1 MRGSRWVWLL
11 VGLAML
17 GGGFVGWREYSA
29 PRLPNGI
36 AKATGRIE
44 AEQIDI
50 ATKLAGRVTEVLV
63 EEGQMVEAGAV
74 VARLDAAE
82 ARAQLRGAEAR
93 ARHAEQALREAE
105 AGVAQR
111 ASDRKWAEQEL
122 ARSALLHEKGYAAT
136 EKLDQRRSQAA
147 AARAAHAAAEA
158 GVDQARSMIDAAH
171 ADVAR
176 LRTVL
181 DDTVLTAPR
190 RGRVQYKLVNS
201 GEVAAA
207 GGRIATLLD
216 LSDVYMTIFLSAR
229 EVARLGLGDEA
240 RIVLDAAPQY
250 TIPAKVT
257 FVASEAQFTPKAVE
271 TADEREKLMFR
282 VKLAI
287 DPELLR
293 RYEPQVK
300 SGIRGLGYVRTS
312 RDAAWP
318 DGLSVR
324 LPG

>member
-1 MRGSRWVWLL
+1 MRASRWVWLI
-11 VGLAML
+11 VGLAVVA
-17 GGGFVGWREYSA
+17 GGYLTWQEYSA

-36 AKATGRIE
+36 AKAAGRIE

-50 ATKLAGRVTEVLV
+50 ATKLAGRVTEVLI

-82 ARAQLRGAEAR
+82 VQAQLRGAQAQIR
-93 ARHAEQALREAE
+93 RAEQALREAE

-122 ARSALLHEKGYAAT
+122 ARSALLHEKGFAAT

-147 AARAAHAAAEA
+147 AARAALTAAEA
-158 GVDQARSMIDAAH
+158 NVDQARSMIDAAH

-190 RGRVQYKLVNS
+190 RGRVQYKLVKS

-216 LSDVYMTIFLSAR
+216 LSDVYMTIFLPAR
-229 EVARLGLGDEA
+229 DAARLGLGDEA

-250 TIPAKVT
+250 TIPAKVS

-282 VKLAI
+282 VKLTI
-287 DPELLR
+287 DPDLLR
-293 RYEPQVK
+293 RYETQVK
-300 SGIRGLGYVRTS
+300 SGIRGLAYMRTS
-312 RDAAWP
+312 RDIAWP
-318 DGLSVR
+318 NGLGVR